1 MWKIH
6 FLFIDYQHIFLHIIK
21 DPAESVLIQ
30 SWLLQFHQDNSIC
43 RSSSCAL
50 SNVTDT
56 VINDSLLPVHAE
68 QRVALFYACVLLL
81 LLHRHEM
88 KHAAEVSLL
97 LEQCDRAC
105 GMSESPWRLIL
116 KTLKLILKQYQGKP
130 CPWGLL
136 SVMFSREELQT
147 TFFAELRP
155 LITLQIRA
163 KNLEVICYYVGGQ
176 CKEERLDFTW
186 QW

>member
-6 FLFIDYQHIFLHIIK
+6 FLFIDYQQIFLHIIK

-68 QRVALFYACVLLL
+68 QRVALFYACVLLV

-97 LEQCDRAC
+97 LEEQCDMAC
-105 GMSESPWRLIL
+105 GMSESLWRFIP
-116 KTLKLILKQYQGKP
+116 KTLKQCQGKP

-136 SVMFSREELQT
+136 SVMFSREELQP
-147 TFFAELRP
+147 TFLLYWGHWLPYR
-155 LITLQIRA
+155 
-163 KNLEVICYYVGGQ
+163 
-176 CKEERLDFTW
+176 
-186 QW
+186 